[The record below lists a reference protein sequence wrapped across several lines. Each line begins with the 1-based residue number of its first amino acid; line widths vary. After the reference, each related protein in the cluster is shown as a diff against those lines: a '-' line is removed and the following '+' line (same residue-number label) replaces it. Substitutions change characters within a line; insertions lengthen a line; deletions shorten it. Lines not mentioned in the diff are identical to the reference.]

1 MNQFYFITT
10 LFFALFFNNIFAQE
24 FTISGTIKDAQ
35 SGEDLI
41 GANVLVVDLPG
52 TGTISNEYGFYSL
65 TLAEGTYT
73 IRVQYLGYDALD
85 QQVILTENKK
95 LDIEL
100 GEAATKLNEIV
111 ISGEKENVNVT
122 RTEMSVFK
130 VNPKQIESIPVL
142 FGERD
147 IVKTLQLTPGIN
159 SAGEG
164 NAGFY
169 VRGGGIDQNLIL
181 LDEAPVYNASHLLG
195 FFSVFN
201 SDAIKDVTLYKGGMS
216 AKYGGRASSVMDII
230 MKDGNKKKFSAS
242 GGIGLIASR
251 LTVEGP
257 LIKDKSSFIL
267 SGRRTYAD
275 VFLAFSNDEQIKDSR
290 LYFYDLNTKINFK
303 LSEKDRLFIS
313 GYFGRDKFGFG
324 DDFGFDW
331 GNATGTI
338 RWNHVF
344 GEKVFSNTSLIYS
357 DYDYAFG
364 IGGDGLNFNLSASIQ
379 DWNFK
384 EDLTWFISNEQTLKF
399 GAQIIYHTFEPG
411 KFEVGGD
418 TNFNSFI
425 LPEQYGLESGVYV
438 QSEQKLGGRASFNF
452 GLRLSSFQFLGN
464 GNAVNTF
471 DIDGG
476 ITETQT
482 YEKNE
487 IVQSYVGY
495 EPRASFNFQLNEFSS
510 LKASYN
516 RNFQY
521 IHLLSNT
528 TTSSPT
534 DLWIPSTNNV
544 KPQIA
549 NQFSMGYFRN
559 FNNNQYEFSV
569 EGYYKTLQN
578 QIDYKTG
585 ANLFLNELIEAD
597 LLYGEGLAYGLEFF
611 LQKKTGKFTGWLGY
625 TLSRSVRKFKQ
636 INEGEIY
643 PARQDRIHDVSIVG
657 LYDLSNKI
665 KLSASFVFYTGD
677 AATFPAGAYTIGGSK
692 DFAEASAVNGSL
704 SAPAYTQRNGYY
716 FPSYHR
722 ADVGLSWLL
731 KQKKNYESS
740 LNFSIYNLYAR
751 ENAFTISFQP
761 TEDDPEVNEAIKLA
775 LFKTIP
781 SISWDFKF

>member
-1 MNQFYFITT
+1 
-10 LFFALFFNNIFAQE
+10 
-24 FTISGTIKDAQ
+24 
-35 SGEDLI
+35 
-41 GANVLVVDLPG
+41 
-52 TGTISNEYGFYSL
+52 
-65 TLAEGTYT
+65 
-73 IRVQYLGYDALD
+73 
-85 QQVILTENKK
+85 
-95 LDIEL
+95 
-100 GEAATKLNEIV
+100 
-111 ISGEKENVNVT
+111 
-122 RTEMSVFK
+122 
-130 VNPKQIESIPVL
+130 
-142 FGERD
+142 
-147 IVKTLQLTPGIN
+147 
-159 SAGEG
+159 
-164 NAGFY
+164 
-169 VRGGGIDQNLIL
+169 
-181 LDEAPVYNASHLLG
+181 
-195 FFSVFN
+195 
-201 SDAIKDVTLYKGGMS
+201 MS

-230 MKDGNKKKFSAS
+230 MKDGNKKKFEVS

-257 LIKDKSSFIL
+257 LIKDKSSFII

-303 LSEKDRLFIS
+303 LSEKDRLFVS

-344 GEKVFSNTSLIYS
+344 GEKIFSNTSLIYS

-364 IGGDGLNFNLSASIQ
+364 IGGEGLNFNLSASIQ

-384 EDLTWFISNEQTLKF
+384 EDLTWFINSEQTFKF
-399 GAQIIYHTFEPG
+399 GGQMIYHTFEPG

-438 QSEQKLGGRASFNF
+438 QSEQKLGSRASFNF
-452 GLRLSSFQFLGN
+452 GLRFSAFQFLGN
-464 GNAVNTF
+464 GNEVNTF

-482 YEKNE
+482 YKKNE
-487 IVQSYVGY
+487 VVQSYVGY

-510 LKASYN
+510 LKAAYN

-549 NQFSMGYFRN
+549 NQFSLGYFRN

-611 LQKKTGKFTGWLGY
+611 LQKRTGKFTGWLGY
-625 TLSRSVRKFKQ
+625 TLSRSVRKFERV
-636 INEGEIY
+636 NEGELY
-643 PARQDRIHDVSIVG
+643 PARQDRIHDISIVG
-657 LYDLSNKI
+657 LYELSKKI

-677 AATFPAGAYTIGGSK
+677 AATFPAGAYTVGGSK
-692 DFAEASAVNGSL
+692 DFPDAGAINGTL
-704 SAPAYTQRNGYY
+704 GAPAYTQRNGYY
-716 FPSYHR
+716 FPAYHR
-722 ADVGLSWLL
+722 ADVGMSWLT
-731 KQKKNYESS
+731 KKTKRFESS
-740 LNFSIYNLYAR
+740 LNFSMYNLYAR

-761 TEDDPEVNEAIKLA
+761 TEDDPEINEAVRLA
-775 LFKTIP
+775 LFKIIP